1 MTDQDAKTL
10 FLQAAIP
17 TRLFLD
23 DITKRMLAVAEHFIF
38 EPVTQERTALI
49 KEAFTECLQQATQQL
64 SREEFERA
72 IVVEMASG
80 PESGALCCNVRLDP
94 RAPDWLKS
102 RFRILL
108 SNE

>member
-23 DITKRMLAVAEHFIF
+23 DITKRMQAVAERFIF
-38 EPVTQERTALI
+38 EPVTQEQTALI
-49 KEAFTECLQQATQQL
+49 KEAFTDCLQRATQQL
-64 SREEFERA
+64 SREEFERS
-72 IVVEMASG
+72 ILVEVTKG
-80 PESGALCCNVRLDP
+80 EFEFGLCCNVRLDP

-102 RFRILL
+102 RFRILM
-108 SNE
+108 ND